1 MQIKEFLN
9 SVCEQIK
16 YKPIR
21 EEISEEIE
29 CHINDLKE
37 DFIKNGLQ
45 EQLAEEKAINQM
57 GNAEEIGKQLNKIHK
72 PKLDWKLLLI
82 AVILLCFGFLVSFI
96 KTNYTM
102 AFEEKTNW
110 MAKYLFFLIIG
121 TILSIVIYFTDY
133 RKILKYANYIYVIA
147 SILIIYTTNC
157 GTMRSGIP
165 HLKIGELVFSVSKI
179 AVPLYIISFVGFLSN
194 LNNKSKI
201 KFITSNININL
212 IKTIILSIISMLL
225 LYLIPSLTSALILGL
240 TYLILGTIKIIYY
253 SKNKKNDL
261 LKLWGIIAILGILL
275 GLYIIEATPHILHR
289 FEMVFNPEID
299 MQGGGWTAVNRK
311 QIIDTAQILGE
322 AEDMSYAITLFDEGT
337 TYAFIS
343 ILAHYGWIV
352 SIGLVISVILLSIRL
367 IINVIKLKD
376 INGKLL
382 IIGIS
387 CMFILQ
393 SVFNILMN
401 LNLWIEAN
409 FSLPFVSYGGS
420 NLIINM
426 ASLAL
431 ILSIYRRKDLLI
443 NSKDERKIEVV

>member
-82 AVILLCFGFLVSFI
+82 AVILLCFGFLIAFI
-96 KTNYTM
+96 KTTYPLGYSHMNYM
-102 AFEEKTNW
+102 YS
-110 MAKYLFFLIIG
+110 YLIF
-121 TILSIVIYFTDY
+121 TILGIILGALIYFTDY

-147 SILIIYTTNC
+147 SILIIYTINC

-165 HLKIGELVFSVSKI
+165 HLKIGTLVFSVSEI
-179 AVPLYIISFVGFLSN
+179 AIPLYIISFVGFLSN
-194 LNNKSKI
+194 LNNESKM

-240 TYLILGTIKIIYY
+240 TYLILGTIKIIYC
-253 SKNKKNDL
+253 SRNKKNDL

-289 FEMVFNPEID
+289 FEMIFNPEID

-311 QIIDTAQILGE
+311 QIINTAQIWGE

-352 SIGLVISVILLSIRL
+352 SIGLVIAVILLSIKL

-426 ASLAL
+426 TSLAL
-431 ILSIYRRKDLLI
+431 ILSIYRRKDLVI
-443 NSKDERKIEVV
+443 NNKNENKVEII